1 MGLITSYSDA
11 NLVIEEGLT
20 VTYSRRLI
28 SGSWSWTS
36 ANVSGTYS
44 YMQEYHRYATKAF
57 RYVGMTYAAAKTCR
71 DAMIKYFTRDIKID
85 VWDDSVMGG
94 GWVTKSGGSILAA
107 SVSVTHDDACMYS
120 VHVRVNEDDTHY
132 TSQGSSFTPYT
143 QFTNEQM
150 RTYGSDAHGTADEK
164 ETVVTVSTS
173 TDTTETT

>member
-36 ANVSGTYS
+36 ANVTGTYS
-44 YMQEYHRYATKAF
+44 YMQEYHRYATKSF

-71 DAMIKYFTRDIKID
+71 DAMIKYFTRTIKID

-94 GWVTKSGGSILAA
+94 GWVTKNGGTILAA
-107 SVSVTHDDACMYS
+107 TVTLTHDDACMYS

-132 TSQGSSFTPYT
+132 TSQSAVVTPSLEFAT
-143 QFTNEQM
+143 EQQ

-164 ETVVTVSTS
+164 ETVVAISTS
-173 TDTTETT
+173 TDETETT